1 MKEIYKVRE
10 DEDEDVCNYWIA
22 LRKKRYGKL
31 KEEAR

>member
-22 LRKKRYGKL
+22 FWKRRYRKL
-31 KEEAR
+31 NE